1 MSQKIPA
8 TRIRVQRA
16 YQPPSPDDGA
26 RILVE
31 RLWPRGLSK
40 QKLAGVVW
48 EKDATPSTELRHWL
62 HEDHEG
68 RFDSFST
75 RFTQELTDSEVAQQA
90 LQRIRSLH
98 REHGALTLLTAARDP
113 EHSHLSV
120 LARVLKQRGKTAH

>member
-1 MSQKIPA
+1 MYHL
-8 TRIRVQRA
+8 QRA
-16 YQPPSPDDGA
+16 YDYDAQSGQHAVLLD
-26 RILVE
+26 

-75 RFTQELTDSEVAQQA
+75 RFTQELTDSEAAQQA

-120 LARVLKQRGKTAH
+120 LAKVLKQRGKTAH

>member
-1 MSQKIPA
+1 MYHL
-8 TRIRVQRA
+8 QRA
-16 YQPPSPDDGA
+16 YDYDAQSGQHAVLLD
-26 RILVE
+26 

-40 QKLAGVVW
+40 QKLEGVVW

-75 RFTQELTDSEVAQQA
+75 RFTQELTDSEAAQQA

>member
-1 MSQKIPA
+1 MYHL
-8 TRIRVQRA
+8 QRA
-16 YQPPSPDDGA
+16 YDFDAQSGQYAVLLD
-26 RILVE
+26 

-40 QKLAGVVW
+40 QKLEGVVW

-120 LARVLKQRGKTAH
+120 LAKVLKQRGKTAH

>member
-1 MSQKIPA
+1 MYHL
-8 TRIRVQRA
+8 QRA
-16 YQPPSPDDGA
+16 YDFDAQSGQHAVLLD
-26 RILVE
+26 

-75 RFTQELTDSEVAQQA
+75 RFTQELTDSEAAQQA

-98 REHGALTLLTAARDP
+98 REHGAVTLLTAARDP

>member
-1 MSQKIPA
+1 MYHL
-8 TRIRVQRA
+8 QRA
-16 YQPPSPDDGA
+16 YDFDAQSGQYAVLLD
-26 RILVE
+26 
-31 RLWPRGLSK
+31 RLWPRGMSK
-40 QKLAGVVW
+40 QKLEGVVW